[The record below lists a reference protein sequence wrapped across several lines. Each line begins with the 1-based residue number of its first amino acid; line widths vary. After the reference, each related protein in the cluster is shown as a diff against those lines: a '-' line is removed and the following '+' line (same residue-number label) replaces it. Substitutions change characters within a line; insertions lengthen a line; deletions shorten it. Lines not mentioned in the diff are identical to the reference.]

1 MDDALVPFRS
11 PLRGF
16 FGCRRGTRDELRP
29 GDIGFVGMPS
39 DATHSSRVGTR
50 FGPRA
55 LRAATSA
62 LMARLARDAEGEG
75 LIDTRSGR
83 LLELRDVARM
93 VDLGD
98 AAIDEMDVEATIEAI
113 AGMTCAIAGRGAL
126 PVAIG
131 GDHFNGYPACLG
143 VSRALAASRPGAR
156 LGYVQ
161 VDGHLDYGDRLGA
174 WGRYNHATNA
184 RRVSEL
190 PNVALS
196 NMVWIGIAGW
206 VDGADVAEIEEAGG
220 LIFSAE
226 DWHRLGSAE
235 VARRALD
242 HALAGCDQLYLTVDI
257 DALDAGF
264 LPGTGSIVH
273 SEITPRHYLDLLGAL
288 SAAPLCGVDLV
299 EVSPPLDPSG
309 RSEEIAARILLEAIR
324 GHILVPAGDALG
336 SPGPV
341 RGGAGQLGR
350 PATGSG
356 VRDAS

>member
-1 MDDALVPFRS
+1 MDDLHRAFRS
-11 PLRGF
+11 PVRGF
-16 FGCRRGTRDELRP
+16 FGARLGTHAQLRS

-39 DATHSSRVGTR
+39 DATHSSRVGAR

-55 LRAATSA
+55 LRAGTSA
-62 LMARLARDAEGEG
+62 LMERLARDAAGGG
-75 LIDTRSGR
+75 LHDTRSGR
-83 LLELRDVARM
+83 DYALRDDACM
-93 VDLGD
+93 LDLGD

-113 AGMTCAIAGRGAL
+113 AAMTCAVATAGAL
-126 PVAIG
+126 PVAVG

-143 VSRALAASRPGAR
+143 VSRALARSRPGAR
-156 LGYVQ
+156 IGYIQ

-184 RRVSEL
+184 RRVAEL
-190 PNVALS
+190 PNFDLA

-206 VDGADVAEIEEAGG
+206 VDGADVAEIEGAGG

-242 HALAGCDQLYLTVDI
+242 HALAGCDQLYLTIDI

-264 LPGTGSIVH
+264 LPGTGSVVH
-273 SEITPRHYLDLLGAL
+273 SEITPRHYLDLLGAM
-288 SAAPLCGVDLV
+288 SGAPLCGVDFV

-309 RSEEIAARILLEAIR
+309 RSEDIASRLLLEAIR
-324 GHILVPAGDALG
+324 ARILVPAGHAVG
-336 SPGPV
+336 SPPQV
-341 RGGAGQLGR
+341 RAGAGHFGR
-350 PATGSG
+350 P
-356 VRDAS
+356 